1 MHLRH
6 LVLAAS
12 ALLPAVAL
20 MRGLARF
27 LLRGGHAGPLVTR
40 AWGWSFHLPIP
51 YGLRL
56 RTLRL
61 LGYSF
66 IVGAVAVIRSADG
79 RVLVARHTYPVGRSR
94 HEVWALPGGAVEK
107 YERIPQAL
115 RRELDQELGVE
126 VSVERLLLVDAAE
139 APRLDFVFACEV
151 RHGRFRPSSEVAEIG
166 WFDPDRLP
174 DGMSTRHGR
183 LLQLVT
189 RDGRGAL
196 FT

>member
-6 LVLAAS
+6 LVLATS
-12 ALLPAVAL
+12 ALLPALAL
-20 MRGLARF
+20 VRGLAR
-27 LLRGGHAGPLVTR
+27 LLPRGGHAGGLVTR

-94 HEVWALPGGAVEK
+94 REVWALPGGAVEK

-115 RRELDQELGVE
+115 RREVDQELGIAVA
-126 VSVERLLLVDAAE
+126 VERLLLVDTAE
-139 APRLDFVFACEV
+139 APRLDFVFACAV
-151 RHGRFRPSSEVAEIG
+151 RHGQFRPSSEVAEIG
-166 WFDPDRLP
+166 WFDPGRLP
-174 DGMSTRHGR
+174 DGMSARHER
-183 LLQLVT
+183 LLQLAIG
-189 RDGRGAL
+189 DGHGAR